1 MNETKRQ
8 LKVAKLLQEELADLL
23 QKEMPQ
29 LRSGA
34 MVTITKVRVSPDLS
48 VARFYLSLFGGQPA
62 TVLQAFDEANKE
74 IRLRLGNRI
83 RHTVRIV
90 PHLHFHLD
98 DSLDYIDR
106 IDQLLKEDPNA

>member
-29 LRSGA
+29 LKAGA
-34 MVTITKVRVSPDLS
+34 MVTITKVRISPDLS
-48 VARFYLSLFGGQPA
+48 VARFYLSVFGGTPSEK
-62 TVLQAFDEANKE
+62 VLSGFQEAEKE

-83 RHTVRIV
+83 RNQVRII
-90 PHLHFHLD
+90 PHIVFYID

-106 IDQLLKEDPNA
+106 IDHLLKGEN